1 MRRMAGLLAAAATMV
16 ALTVG
21 AQASPDKPRIV
32 VITHGQAASGFWT
45 VVKNAVTQAQKDMP
59 GVIIEYRA
67 PETFDMVAMK
77 QIIDATVNTKPDGI
91 AVSVPD
97 PDALGPAIK
106 AAVAAGIPVVTLN
119 SGGDVSKKLGALRH
133 VGQSEFEAGQGA
145 GERMKEMGVK
155 HPACV
160 NHEVGNVALDV
171 RCEGFSKG
179 VGVKAD
185 VIPVTPDP
193 TEERNTVGAYLT
205 SHPDIDALLVLGQ
218 DAAIPTL
225 QAVDQADKLSKVKVA
240 TFDIS
245 KPVLEAIRD
254 GKMVFAIDQQQYLQG
269 YLSIVL
275 LLNYIRYGV
284 MPGADVLTGPGFVTK
299 ENAAKVIDWAAQGYR

>member
-1 MRRMAGLLAAAATMV
+1 MRRIAGLLAAAATVV
-16 ALTVG
+16 ALSTG
-21 AQASPDKPRIV
+21 ARADNIRIV
-32 VITHGQAASGFWT
+32 IITHGQAASGFWT
-45 VVKNAVTQAQKDMP
+45 VVKNAVTQAQRDLP
-59 GVIIEYRA
+59 GVTIEYRA

-77 QIIDATVNTKPDGI
+77 QIIDATVVTKPDGI

-97 PDALGPAIK
+97 ADALGPSIK

-119 SGGDVSKKLGALRH
+119 SGSDVSKKLGALVH

-160 NHEVGNVALDV
+160 NHEVGNVALDL
-171 RCEGFSKG
+171 RCDGFSKG
-179 VGVKAD
+179 MGVKAD

-205 SHPDIDALLVLGQ
+205 SHPDIDGLLVLGQ

-225 QAVDQADKLSKVKVA
+225 QAVDQADKLSKIKVA

-245 KPVLEAIRD
+245 GPVLEAIRD
-254 GKMVFAIDQQQYLQG
+254 GKMVFAIDQQQFLQG
-269 YLSIVL
+269 YLPVVL

-284 MPGADVLTGPGFVTK
+284 MPGANVLTGPGFVTK
-299 ENAAKVIDWAAQGYR
+299 DNAAKVIAWAKEGWR